1 MSPVSRCYSLPDR
14 QRGAIGLVSAL
25 TLGLALLFTVTV
37 LDSGRLYLE
46 KRSLQRI
53 ADMAALEAA
62 GRKGNCSSAA
72 SASLYATQSATRNG
86 FTPNTDGRTLSTLCG
101 TLSVNAADG
110 RRSFVANASS
120 TDAIRVVASH
130 PVPASIAA
138 GVASLFGGAAPSA
151 YVQLSATAVATIA
164 PPLARLTLRSAL
176 TTIDTSKAALLN
188 PLIGGLLGGTLNLD
202 VASWQGLVDTK
213 LNLLSYLDR
222 LKTDLSITAADYTQV
237 LNTNVSIGQLIQTA
251 INVLQAG
258 NTANASAALSALQT
272 LKIAAGNTI
281 IKLGDVLQIQG
292 GSNITALG
300 ADLKIFDLIQSL
312 AQVANK
318 KNGVTANTQVNL
330 AGLAQVKVQ
339 LKVIEP
345 PQLSAIGDPS
355 KVNPN
360 VPVASDPNRIYVRTA
375 QTRALISINLPV
387 LSVVSSLATAATNLL
402 APLTPVLNSALSLN
416 LVSTVSS
423 ALCLVGAGCQVTDF
437 QWVSSAS
444 GSAGPQID
452 ISLSLGS
459 AESYVS
465 GYTCTSNTSKT
476 LTVKST
482 TTLVDAKIGQIDSA
496 SVFPS
501 SGTPSAVTAQPI
513 PVLDIGTKTCKQV
526 LGIGTCGARTP
537 YAAGGIGLT
546 FESVISQTSATPV
559 TQSFASPNLPELNS
573 VPFYTTPI
581 AILPSS
587 VLDKAI
593 SSVKVDVYKPV
604 ASNPMGT
611 IITSAAS
618 TLGSMTTALD
628 SVVESALKPLLTSV
642 IDPLLASLGISLAP
656 SEVGA
661 NLSCNFGQAT
671 LVL

>member
-1 MSPVSRCYSLPDR
+1 MSPLNRCLAMPHR
-14 QRGAIGLVSAL
+14 QRGAIGLVAAL
-25 TLGLALLFTVTV
+25 TMGLAMLFMITVV
-37 LDSGRLYLE
+37 DSGRLYLE
-46 KRSLQRI
+46 KRSLQRV

-62 GRKGNCSSAA
+62 GRKGTCGGSNTAGLYAGQSAA
-72 SASLYATQSATRNG
+72 RNS
-86 FTPNTDGRTLSTLCG
+86 FTVGDDGRTLSTLCG
-101 TLSVNAADG
+101 TLSTDG
-110 RRSFVANASS
+110 TTGLRSFVANATAS
-120 TDAIRVVASH
+120 DVIRVVASH
-130 PVPASIAA
+130 PVPTSIAA
-138 GVASLFGGAAPSA
+138 GIAALFSGSA
-151 YVQLSATAVATIA
+151 QPANIQLSATAVAAVT

-176 TTIDTSKAALLN
+176 VTVDSSRAALLN
-188 PLIGGLLGGTLNLD
+188 PIIGGMLGGALNLG
-202 VASWQGLVDTK
+202 VANWQGLVDTK

-222 LKTDLSITAADYTQV
+222 LKTDLNITAGDYTQV
-237 LNTNVSIGQLIQTA
+237 LSTNVAVSQLIQST
-251 INVLQAG
+251 INLLQANG
-258 NTANASAALSALQT
+258 TLSTSNTIAGLQA
-272 LKIAAGNTI
+272 LKISAGGTT
-281 IKLGDVLQIQG
+281 IKLGDLIQIQG
-292 GSNITALG
+292 GNNIAALG
-300 ADLKIFDLIQSL
+300 TDMSVFDLVQGL

-318 KNGVTANTQVNL
+318 KNGITVSNQINL
-330 AGLAQVKVQ
+330 AGLAQVTTQ
-339 LKVIEP
+339 IKVIEP

-360 VPVASDPNRIYVRTA
+360 IPVASDPNRIYVRTA

-387 LSVVSSLATAATNLL
+387 LSGVSSLATAATNLL

-416 LVSTVSS
+416 LVSTVGS
-423 ALCLVGAGCQVTDF
+423 ALCLLGAGCQVTDF

-444 GSAGPQID
+444 GSAGPKID
-452 ISLSLGS
+452 ISLSLAS

-482 TTLVDAKIGQIDSA
+482 TTLLDAKIGQIDSA

-501 SGTPSAVTAQPI
+501 SGTPSAITAQPI

-546 FESVISQTSATPV
+546 FESVISQASSTPV
-559 TQSFASPNLPELNS
+559 TQSFASPNLPELSSN
-573 VPFYTTPI
+573 PFYSTPI

-587 VLDKAI
+587 VLNNAV

-611 IITSAAS
+611 LITSAAS

-671 LVL
+671 LAI